1 MKHFTKDELLNK
13 GKSFNRDFVNCLSGY
28 KSLNLVGTINEE
40 TSETNLATFSQ
51 VFHIGANPPTV
62 GILFRPH
69 TVERHTLENILQNGY
84 FTLNH
89 VTESFYKAA
98 HQCSARWD
106 QSEFKATGLKEEYLN
121 NFKAPFV
128 KESPLKIAC
137 LLKDKITLSANETIL
152 IIGSI
157 EEVWVAPQA
166 VEEEGFIALDKLGTI
181 TVSGLDSYHTVN
193 KLARLAY
200 AKPFKPTKEI

>member
-1 MKHFTKDELLNK
+1 MEHFTINDLLEK
-13 GKSFNRDFVNCLSGY
+13 GKSYNRDFVNCLSGY

-40 TSETNLATFSQ
+40 TAQTNLAPFTQ

-69 TVERHTLENILQNGY
+69 TVERHTLENIIQNGH

-89 VTESFYKAA
+89 VTESFYKEA
-98 HQCSARWD
+98 HHCSARWD

-128 KESPLKIAC
+128 AESPLKIAC
-137 LLKDKITLSANETIL
+137 LLKDKITLAVNETVL
-152 IIGSI
+152 IVGSI
-157 EEVWVAPQA
+157 EEVWVAPGA
-166 VEEEGFIALDKLGTI
+166 VGEDGFIALDKLGTI
-181 TVSGLDSYHTVN
+181 TVSGLDSYHSAN
-193 KLARLAY
+193 ILARLAY
-200 AKPFKPTKEI
+200 AKPNQPITEI